1 MAVHGTMAETI
12 CFEPKW
18 WTWAFITEYGIVSEL
33 IFNGLYRYSLSK
45 KDILEEDL
53 IMPKK
58 YKSILTDN
66 VFIASLCDLIS
77 RAY

>member
-1 MAVHGTMAETI
+1 MAPWLRDYLLRAEMVNMGV
-12 CFEPKW
+12 
-18 WTWAFITEYGIVSEL
+18 FITEYGIVSEL
-33 IFNGLYRYSLSK
+33 IFNGPYRYSLSK

-58 YKSILTDN
+58 YNSILTDN
-66 VFIASLCDLIS
+66 IFIASLCDLIS